1 MNERNN
7 KSSRSSNFIVIT
19 LLIAIVIYFV
29 ASCGYVEEI
38 KLLRG
43 YNERCIQES
52 NDITYSVISGL
63 ITSVCKSA
71 EGSLQLA
78 ITNAESQL
86 TDTDMDEILYLIDAQ
101 ERSSIMENEF
111 DSFFQNVY
119 FTYIRNSNND
129 IFICD
134 RNYIIANYSQKKDK
148 DVYAYIPWDE
158 VSSQPN
164 APDLSGDA
172 LAELLDEEDP
182 QPVTYKN
189 DGSGKSYT
197 IDEVEELYLSE
208 GIEAFK
214 NINILVPVYI
224 TTDLRGHYSMDYMD
238 DYPESESIK
247 YRAIIVQE
255 FNIYD
260 QLIAMEP
267 EIEDSYSV
275 GFSDEELS
283 GIIIALYLSG
293 FCLLIGIVL
302 FISIIIWIFNNSYQK
317 ND

>member
-1 MNERNN
+1 
-7 KSSRSSNFIVIT
+7 
-19 LLIAIVIYFV
+19 
-29 ASCGYVEEI
+29 
-38 KLLRG
+38 
-43 YNERCIQES
+43 
-52 NDITYSVISGL
+52 
-63 ITSVCKSA
+63 
-71 EGSLQLA
+71 
-78 ITNAESQL
+78 
-86 TDTDMDEILYLIDAQ
+86 
-101 ERSSIMENEF
+101 MENTF

-119 FTYIRNSNND
+119 FTYIRNANND

-134 RNYIIANYSQKKDK
+134 KNYIIANYSQKNDK
-148 DVYAYIPWDE
+148 DVYAYIPWKD
-158 VSSQPN
+158 VSLYQN
-164 APDLSGDA
+164 TPDLSGDA

-182 QPVTYKN
+182 QPVTYRN

-197 IDEVEELYLSE
+197 ILEVKELYLSE

-238 DYPESESIK
+238 DYPESASTK

-267 EIEDSYSV
+267 EVENAYSV

-283 GIIIALYLSG
+283 GISIALYLSG
-293 FCLLIGIVL
+293 FCLLLGIIL
-302 FISIIIWIFNNSYQK
+302 FIAIIIWIFNNSYQK
-317 ND
+317 K